1 MDQTIPGGHNLI
13 PNPSFEGVPNG
24 LIVSDG
30 TLTATH
36 SYTTEWAFAGS
47 KSFGAII
54 TGAGTGGVSIGI
66 SSSSPHAAGVGGGTT
81 YSASAAVFSLTPGV
95 QAFLV
100 LRFYNDV
107 DTSNIG
113 SFFGDTVPVPE
124 RTHQKLYVENVTAP
138 AGATRAHIYAY
149 FSKINPADTWS
160 VGDRVFIDTLQLN
173 TGGTVDHYID
183 GDQGALYSWFGEAHA
198 SKSYRADFKLQGP
211 TGTGGVIDVSAR
223 VFRSDVQGNIGAD
236 ISGYILAGTWDW
248 DIDRDGPKTL
258 VRLTIDGANVIQPME
273 WVAIFLDVFYEN
285 GTTESGQLGIY
296 RMELPDRRYAGE
308 SVEVEA
314 AGFDPI
320 ILLDDRTLE
329 TNVTLA
335 AGTNIVSTIRT
346 YLNQVGVRHSIPNRS
361 NVISSAGASWKV
373 HTKWSTFLNELAAMA
388 GLYALHTDDK
398 GQVTSKPVIA
408 SLADEQASH
417 KYTIGRN
424 SKLIGDILFKPN
436 GSSIFNRVVVARDD
450 PAQGSILTAVRSFSD
465 PASAYSTVNMGVKT
479 RAYSMQNAAT
489 QAVVNAY
496 ADARIQELSL
506 FMYGELKIIPTPFHT
521 PYEVIDLD
529 FDGNTENPVLA
540 EHSGKYYV
548 KGVSF
553 DLMST
558 EGTMGLS
565 IRRTE
570 RFDDV

>member
-1 MDQTIPGGHNLI
+1 MDQTIQGGHNLT
-13 PNPSFEGVPNG
+13 PNPSFEGAASGTILKSGTVA
-24 LIVSDG
+24 VSTSISTD
-30 TLTATH
+30 
-36 SYTTEWAFAGS
+36 WAFSGPN
-47 KSFGAII
+47 SFRAIV
-54 TGAGTGGVSIGI
+54 TTAGTGTLSIGQNATAGQA
-66 SSSSPHAAGVGGGTT
+66 SPVSLGELYGAGITA
-81 YSASAAVFSLTPGV
+81 YS
-95 QAFLV
+95 
-100 LRFYNDV
+100 
-107 DTSNIG
+107 
-113 SFFGDTVPVPE
+113 PVPGLQVQLSFKFLTAAYAE
-124 RTHQKLYVENVTAP
+124 INNPLGPVIPLPSKGVIRLHMENLEPPPDAAFAVVRVT
-138 AGATRAHIYAY
+138 
-149 FSKINPADTWS
+149 FSKIDGSSWS
-160 VGDRVFIDTLQLN
+160 VGDAVYVDGIQLN
-173 TGGTVDHYID
+173 TGGTPDHYID
-183 GDQGALYSWFGEAHA
+183 GDQGASYSWDGTPHA
-198 SKSYRADFKLQGP
+198 SSSRRADFKLQGP

-388 GLYALHTDDK
+388 GLYALHTNDK

-450 PAQGSILTAVRSFSD
+450 PAQGAILTAVRSFSD

-489 QAVVNAY
+489 QAVINAY

-506 FMYGELKIIPTPFHT
+506 FMYGELKIIPTPFHA

-529 FDGNTENPVLA
+529 FEGNTENPVLA